1 MLQKLQDPRFKR
13 PLVVVY
19 YALCFGIGIVL
30 ALSVLLVAIDL
41 LSMTLDAISQLGMK
55 IVHLYSSGDAITKV
69 IILLVLLVIL
79 RLLLLPW
86 RHTHKHD

>member
-19 YALCFGIGIVL
+19 YTLCFGIGIIL
-30 ALSVLLVAIDL
+30 ALSVLLVAIEL
-41 LSMTLDAISQLGMK
+41 LSMMLDAISQLGLK
-55 IVHLYSSGDAITKV
+55 IAQLYNSGDAITKV

-79 RLLLLPW
+79 RLLLPPW

>member
-13 PLVVVY
+13 PLVVAY
-19 YALCFGIGIVL
+19 YTLCFGIGIIL

-41 LSMTLDAISQLGMK
+41 LSMALDAVSQLGMK
-55 IVHLYSSGDAITKV
+55 IVQLYSSGDAITKV

>member
-13 PLVVVY
+13 PLVIVY
-19 YALCFGIGIVL
+19 YILCFGIGIVL
-30 ALSVLLVAIDL
+30 ALSILMLAIDL
-41 LSMTLDAISQLGMK
+41 LSMMLDAISQLGMK
-55 IVHLYSSGDAITKV
+55 IVQLYSSGDAITKV

-86 RHTHKHD
+86 RHTHKND

>member
-19 YALCFGIGIVL
+19 YTLCFGIGIIL
-30 ALSVLLVAIDL
+30 ALSVLLLAIDL

-55 IVHLYSSGDAITKV
+55 IVQLYSSGDAITKV

>member
-1 MLQKLQDPRFKR
+1 MLQKLQDPHFKR
-13 PLVVVY
+13 PLVIVY
-19 YALCFGIGIVL
+19 YTHCFGIGIVL
-30 ALSVLLVAIDL
+30 ALSVLLLAIDL

-55 IVHLYSSGDAITKV
+55 IVQLYSSGDAITKV

-86 RHTHKHD
+86 RHTHRHD